1 MKECSEIF
9 DAQSKTVH
17 TNCLGLATE
26 KRTYYISADTKE
38 EITEW
43 LEVSTV
49 DGLMIC
55 RTLQILRHKVILTVF
70 APVSMSLHVLPQN
83 LLDFMNP

>member
-1 MKECSEIF
+1 MIICCVQLMCLLQASKSLGSFNMKECSEIF

-26 KRTYYISADTKE
+26 KRTYYISAETKE

-43 LEVSTV
+43 LEVGV
-49 DGLMIC
+49 
-55 RTLQILRHKVILTVF
+55 
-70 APVSMSLHVLPQN
+70 VSISNM
-83 LLDFMNP
+83 

>member
-43 LEVSTV
+43 LEVSIA

-55 RTLQILRHKVILTVF
+55 RTLQMLRRKVIITVF
-70 APVSMSLHVLPQN
+70 AVSMPPHVLPH
-83 LLDFMNP
+83 MHETS